1 MRLFSYPILMPSVVA
16 CLVFA
21 APVFADAPP
30 LPDYAADARQSPDN
44 PPLIPHKVKP
54 DQNGEACNVCHRE
67 GVKHAP
73 PTDHPERLNCM
84 QCHVQGEVKK
94 DAAKDRN
101 K

>member
-1 MRLFSYPILMPSVVA
+1 MSCNIRFLPMLAAVISWALT
-16 CLVFA
+16 
-21 APVFADAPP
+21 APVFTNAMPS
-30 LPDYAADARQSPDN
+30 PDYAADARQSSDN
-44 PPLIPHKVKP
+44 PPLIPHAVKP
-54 DQNGEACNVCHRE
+54 DQNGEVCNVCHRE

-94 DAAKDRN
+94 GAAKDRN